1 MLEILFENWQKKLK
15 LVDDKKLFKV
25 LFLIGGLL
33 SIGLTVVCECYV
45 LQSNDYVLFIIIN
58 GFLVI
63 YNKPTILCN
72 IQRKRNIV
80 FLINRSSLMRFVT
93 FEVLSEN
100 VLIIVAI
107 VSSGICLIY
116 ESFLGNAI
124 VVVALLLIPLNY
136 YLIDVY
142 SKYQKL
148 LLVICI
154 VILSVLLIY
163 KLELLMIIFG
173 LANVFY
179 LYKTFHSQ
187 LIVSIFSDQHKR
199 IFTGKSD
206 INIYRVALM
215 YFLRMPLDK
224 FVELFYEILLFGIAL
239 HYIDVN
245 SAYYI
250 VIILFIVEIEI
261 IQEEKM
267 KEFAIFYNKR
277 NFLELSKCKKYKL
290 FFRSTEF
297 NHALKYFFILF
308 GFFGYKT

>member
-206 INIYRVALM
+206 IN
-215 YFLRMPLDK
+215 
-224 FVELFYEILLFGIAL
+224 
-239 HYIDVN
+239 
-245 SAYYI
+245 
-250 VIILFIVEIEI
+250 
-261 IQEEKM
+261 
-267 KEFAIFYNKR
+267 
-277 NFLELSKCKKYKL
+277 
-290 FFRSTEF
+290 
-297 NHALKYFFILF
+297 
-308 GFFGYKT
+308 